1 MSKTLLGVVIG
12 GVLGIFD
19 GLTALISA
27 PEVAPAIVGIVIG
40 STIKGLIAGAAIGF
54 FARKVRSLPAGLL
67 FGLAVGADRADV
79 VRRFLGRGLRL
90 GLTGAVLGIASALVI
105 SRALAS
111 LLYGVSAADPVSFT
125 AASGVVMAVVGLA
138 SFVPAWKASRTDPMA
153 ALRHR

>member
-67 FGLAVGADRADV
+67 FGLAVGACLA
-79 VRRFLGRGLRL
+79 FL
-90 GLTGAVLGIASALVI
+90 IAAI
-105 SRALAS
+105 
-111 LLYGVSAADPVSFT
+111 PQP
-125 AASGVVMAVVGLA
+125 SGEHYWWQIILPGSVVGLIVGYA
-138 SFVPAWKASRTDPMA
+138 TQQWGGAQTS
-153 ALRHR
+153 